1 MDELD
6 IFKEQWKK
14 EEKNLPHLKFEEI
27 YKMILRK
34 SSSAVKWIFIISILE
49 LVFGLLVTAFW
60 HPSFEKEIQAPVIV
74 EWISWA
80 VFPLGLYF
88 IYRFFKNYRLINTTS
103 SVKELLSNIVKARR
117 TVRLWI
123 IINLVIAGVGAMIM
137 MLSTLIEQKGGWD
150 TFTEKAGITDYFIV
164 FGMSAGLTLFII
176 TITLAIYF
184 LLYGLLM
191 RKLNRN
197 YRELKKMEL

>member
-14 EEKNLPHLKFEEI
+14 EEQHLPHLKFEEI
-27 YKMILRK
+27 YKMILKR

-49 LVFGLLVTAFW
+49 LVFGLAVTAFW
-60 HPSFEKEIQAPVIV
+60 HPSFEQDLEIPPVA

-80 VFPLGLYF
+80 VFPLGIYF
-88 IYRFFKNYRLINTTS
+88 IYRFFSNYRLINTTS
-103 SVKELLSNIVKARR
+103 SVNELLTNIMKARR

-137 MLSTLIEQKGGWD
+137 MLSALIDQKGGWD
-150 TFTEKAGITDYFIV
+150 AFTAEASLTDYFII
-164 FGMSAGLTLFII
+164 FGLSAGLTLFIV
-176 TITLAIYF
+176 TVTLAIYF

-191 RKLNRN
+191 RRLNRN
-197 YRELKKMEL
+197 YKELKKMEL